1 MSFVT
6 NLMFLGTRNLMS
18 TLLNI
23 LDIPFTPQ
31 TKIFDMTD
39 VKSPQISRILLLQ
52 YDHNIIMPSLMNN
65 DLKSMALL

>member
-1 MSFVT
+1 MIFVT
-6 NLMFLGTRNLMS
+6 NLMFMGTRNIMS

-31 TKIFDMTD
+31 TQIFGMTD

-52 YDHNIIMPSLMNN
+52 YDHNIIKPNLMNN
-65 DLKSMALL
+65 DLKIMALL